1 MKFFYEVTILFII
14 KKKGVEMTKEMVL
27 EKVKAFP
34 PLDDTVS
41 KVIAVCN
48 DENSSIK
55 DLVNA
60 IESDPMIVANIL
72 KAANSPLYGFSREI
86 RGISQAVSI
95 FGMETVKG
103 FAFSS
108 FLQKKLDLDL
118 SPYGL
123 SAKEFINITERQNA
137 FMLQWF
143 KNKRSMLDVLALTS
157 FLMEVGKV
165 VLSSILKEHKKVDE
179 FKAYVDKLSNLEELK
194 ELEIQVFGTTNEEIS
209 AILFEEWNF
218 DENMYEAIRN
228 LHNPQ
233 NADEDIKVYSQALQV
248 VKTLIPTQKFDIQTN
263 IEHSLQLVK
272 RYNLNPNRFNEL
284 LEELFQSV

>member
-1 MKFFYEVTILFII
+1 MTR
-14 KKKGVEMTKEMVL
+14 EMIL

-41 KVIAVCN
+41 KVVAVCN

-95 FGMETVKG
+95 FGMESVKG

-123 SAKEFINITERQNA
+123 SAKEFINITEKQNA

-143 KNKRSMLDVLALTS
+143 KNKRSMLEVLALTS

-165 VLSSILKEHKKVDE
+165 VLSSILKEHNKIEE
-179 FKAYVDKLSNLEELK
+179 FKAHVDKLSTLEELK
-194 ELEIQVFGTTNEEIS
+194 ELETQVFNITNEEVS

-233 NADEDIKVYSQALQV
+233 NADEDIQAFAQALKV
-248 VKTLIPTQKFDIQTN
+248 VKTLIPTQKFDIQSN
-263 IEHSLQLVK
+263 IEQSLKLAQH
-272 RYNLNPNRFNEL
+272 YNLNPKRFNEL
-284 LEELFQSV
+284 IEEIFQTA